1 MLQSHGKQNKTHGGS
16 NKEKIMLNIKT
27 FILFC
32 LKSGTKKSNEIHEY
46 YINLEEAVGA
56 IRAHV
61 ALAQRIILELIHY
74 EFERLRL
81 DSNASA

>member
-1 MLQSHGKQNKTHGGS
+1 MEKNLVVEKDGN
-16 NKEKIMLNIKT
+16 NKETILMNIKT
-27 FILFC
+27 FKLFC
-32 LKSGTKKSNEIHEY
+32 LKAGTKKADQIHEY

>member
-46 YINLEEAVGA
+46 YINLEE
-56 IRAHV
+56 
-61 ALAQRIILELIHY
+61 ILQETI
-74 EFERLRL
+74 
-81 DSNASA
+81 